1 LENIVNLKF
10 PALATVLL
18 LTSAFTLA
26 EPAKAPADKNGNAA
40 VACTDA
46 SGAAAAK
53 RDQAPAASSAART
66 REEVYAEAVE
76 AARNHRSTFSRDL
89 DFLKN

>member
-1 LENIVNLKF
+1 MNLKF

-18 LTSAFTLA
+18 LTSGLALA
-26 EPAKAPADKNGNAA
+26 EPDQAPTDKKGNAA
-40 VACTDA
+40 VECADA
-46 SGAAAAK
+46 SCAPAAK
-53 RDQAPAASSAART
+53 RDQAPAASSAPKT

-76 AARNHRSTFSRDL
+76 AAKHHRSTFSQDL